1 MPGNE
6 LIGKEELENIN
17 FVFQNGAVLFR
28 QGFEAQR
35 SNCYMVD
42 TFERDFALKFDSK
55 FALGVTSG
63 TAALRVALAA
73 AGIGKGDE
81 VITQAFTFVA
91 TAEAVIESGADL
103 VFASIDRTLNMD
115 PDDLVKKINPNTK
128 AVIVVHMLGVPADV
142 AAISQICRDRGVL
155 LIEDTAWGIGGKV
168 GDKFLGTFGQMS
180 TFSFDYAKSI
190 TTGEGGMLLF
200 SDQALYDKAKAWHDH
215 GHENNPKFP
224 RWRDTRSGAGFNFRM
239 NELQGAVGIAQLQK
253 LDFIILRQRE
263 AAKKI
268 FEMLESFND
277 IEVRSEPLNAT
288 STYEAVVFMVEDE
301 NTASKIRQALLGKG
315 IGTKILPEATSWH
328 FAGLWEHIED
338 KSLFRESKA
347 CDQAGRMLNRSVSIP
362 INIYPDGDLVE
373 KVKSA
378 ILECI

>member
-42 TFERDFALKFDSK
+42 TFEHDFALKLESK

-91 TAEAVIESGADL
+91 TAEAIIESGAEL
-103 VFASIDRTLNMD
+103 VFASIDKTLNMD
-115 PDDLVKKINPNTK
+115 PADLAEKINPKTR
-128 AVIVVHMLGVPADV
+128 AVIVVHMLGVPADII
-142 AAISQICRDRGVL
+142 AISQICRDRGVL
-155 LIEDTAWGIGGKV
+155 LIEDTAWGLGGKV
-168 GDKFLGTFGQMS
+168 GNKFLGTFGQIS

-200 SDQALYDKAKAWHDH
+200 SDHSLYENAKAWHDH
-215 GHENNPKFP
+215 GHENNPNFP
-224 RWRDTRSGAGFNFRM
+224 RWRDTRSGSGFNFRM
-239 NELQGAVGIAQLQK
+239 NELQGAVGIAQLKK
-253 LDFIILRQRE
+253 LDFIILKQRE
-263 AAKKI
+263 LAKKI
-268 FEMLESFND
+268 FTMLETFDS
-277 IEVRSEPLNAT
+277 IEARSEPLNSI
-288 STYEAVVFMVEDE
+288 STYEAVVFMVKDE
-301 NTASKIRQALLGKG
+301 STANNIRQALLEKG

-328 FAGLWEHIED
+328 FAGLWEHIDD
-338 KSLFRESKA
+338 KSLFRESKTCEVA
-347 CDQAGRMLNRSVSIP
+347 HQLLKRSVSIP

-373 KVKSA
+373 KVRSA
-378 ILECI
+378 ILECN

>member
-28 QGFEAQR
+28 QGFESQR

-42 TFERDFALKFDSK
+42 AFERDFAEKFESK

-81 VITQAFTFVA
+81 VVTQAFTFVA

-103 VFASIDRTLNMD
+103 VFTSIDKTLNMD
-115 PDDLVKKINPNTK
+115 PDDLVRKITPNTK

-142 AAISQICRDRGVL
+142 LAISQICRDSGIL
-155 LIEDTAWGIGGKV
+155 LIEDTAWGIGGKI
-168 GDKFLGTFGQMS
+168 GNKFLGTFGQIS
-180 TFSFDYAKSI
+180 TFSFDYAKTI

-200 SDQALYDKAKAWHDH
+200 SDQAIYDKAKAWHDH
-215 GHENNPKFP
+215 GHENNPKLP
-224 RWRDTRSGAGFNFRM
+224 RWRDTRSGTGFNFRM
-239 NELQGAVGIAQLQK
+239 NELQGAVGIAQLKK
-253 LDFIILRQRE
+253 LNFIISKQRQV
-263 AAKKI
+263 AKKI
-268 FEMLESFND
+268 LTMLENFDD
-277 IEVRSEPLNAT
+277 IEARSEPVNST
-288 STYEAVVFMVEDE
+288 STYESVVFMVKDE
-301 NTASKIRQALLGKG
+301 NIAIKIREALLEKG

-338 KSLFRESKA
+338 KSLFRGSKA
-347 CDQAGRMLNRSVSIP
+347 CDVAREMLNRSVSIP
-362 INIYPDGDLVE
+362 INIYSDADLEE

-378 ILECI
+378 IVACK